1 MDSQSKEKIY
11 NILRKGFFI
20 MNKQTQEKISK
31 IKKCIQEKED
41 LKEIEKKFFN
51 TKKKKQEFLDRVYTY
66 FDPLDLDYLNYIHKT
81 YGKISEFK
89 PLKEKKEEVKGIEE
103 VEEKQDLDSKEK
115 EIIVEVAE
123 VIDSKSSLTN
133 GKEEITDS
141 DSTITSS
148 KQEITVNDSTNTVS
162 NQLLANY
169 FKEKE
174 NVEILISL
182 IEEHKKKSY
191 SILDNEEIEIP
202 SEVLKLKNT
211 GGINVKANIEQY
223 QIIKDMAQKNN
234 VPIATFMNYVLWYF
248 IKSHS

>member
-1 MDSQSKEKIY
+1 
-11 NILRKGFFI
+11 

-31 IKKCIQEKED
+31 IKKCIENKED

-66 FDPLDLDYLNYIHKT
+66 FDPKDLDYLEYTHKT

-89 PLKEKKEEVKGIEE
+89 PLKEKEVIES

-115 EIIVEVAE
+115 KIAVAEIVE
-123 VIDSKSSLTN
+123 SKQ
-133 GKEEITDS
+133 EITDS
-141 DSTITSS
+141 DSKITNS
-148 KQEITVNDSTNTVS
+148 KQEITESNSINTVS
-162 NQLLANY
+162 NQLLTTY
-169 FKEKE
+169 FKDKE

-191 SILDNEEIEIP
+191 KILDGEEIEIP

-211 GGINVKANIEQY
+211 GGINVKSNAEQY

-234 VPIATFMNYVLWYF
+234 VPISTFMNYVLWYF

>member
-1 MDSQSKEKIY
+1 
-11 NILRKGFFI
+11 

-31 IKKCIQEKED
+31 IKKCIENKED

-66 FDPLDLDYLNYIHKT
+66 FDPLDLDYLEYINKT

-89 PLKEKKEEVKGIEE
+89 PLKEKEVIES

-115 EIIVEVAE
+115 EIAVAE
-123 VIDSKSSLTN
+123 VIDSKSS
-133 GKEEITDS
+133 ITDS
-141 DSTITSS
+141 DSTITNS
-148 KQEITVNDSTNTVS
+148 KQEITESNSINTVS

-169 FKEKE
+169 FSSKE
-174 NVEILISL
+174 NVEILINL

-191 SILDNEEIEIP
+191 KILDGEEIEIP

>member
-1 MDSQSKEKIY
+1 
-11 NILRKGFFI
+11 

-31 IKKCIQEKED
+31 IKKCIENKED

-51 TKKKKQEFLDRVYTY
+51 TKKKKQEFLDRVYRY
-66 FDPLDLDYLNYIHKT
+66 FDPLDLDYLEYIHKI

-89 PLKEKKEEVKGIEE
+89 PINEKKEEVKSIEP
-103 VEEKQDLDSKEK
+103 VEEKEDLDSKEK
-115 EIIVEVAE
+115 EIVVAEIVE
-123 VIDSKSSLTN
+123 SKSSLTDS
-133 GKEEITDS
+133 KEEITES
-141 DSTITSS
+141 DSTVTSS
-148 KQEITVNDSTNTVS
+148 KQEITESNSVNTVS

-169 FKEKE
+169 FKDKE
-174 NVEILISL
+174 NVEILINL

-191 SILDNEEIEIP
+191 TLLNQEEIEIP

-211 GGINVKANIEQY
+211 GGINVKANAEQY

-234 VPIATFMNYVLWYF
+234 VPISMFMNYVIWYF

>member
-1 MDSQSKEKIY
+1 
-11 NILRKGFFI
+11 

-66 FDPLDLDYLNYIHKT
+66 FDPLDLDYLEYIHKT

-89 PLKEKKEEVKGIEE
+89 PLKEKEEVKDIES

-115 EIIVEVAE
+115 EIAVAEIVESKQE
-123 VIDSKSSLTN
+123 LTDSKST
-133 GKEEITDS
+133 ITDS
-141 DSTITSS
+141 DSTITNS
-148 KQEITVNDSTNTVS
+148 KQESTESNSINTVS
-162 NQLLANY
+162 NQLLTTY
-169 FKEKE
+169 FKDKE

-191 SILDNEEIEIP
+191 KILDGEEIEIP

>member
-1 MDSQSKEKIY
+1 MNKLQSEKIA
-11 NILRKGFFI
+11 N
-20 MNKQTQEKISK
+20 
-31 IKKCIQEKED
+31 IKKAIKEKED
-41 LKEIEKKFFN
+41 LKSIEKRFFN
-51 TKKKKQEFLDRVYTY
+51 SPKKKQEYLDKVYTY
-66 FDPLDLDYLNYIHKT
+66 FDPLDLDYLEYTHKT

-89 PLKEKKEEVKGIEE
+89 PLKEKEEVKSIES

-115 EIIVEVAE
+115 EIAVAEIVE
-123 VIDSKSSLTN
+123 SKSTITDSNSVITSSN
-133 GKEEITDS
+133 EEITN
-141 DSTITSS
+141 S

-162 NQLLANY
+162 NQLLTTY
-169 FKEKE
+169 FKDKE
-174 NVEILISL
+174 NVEILINL

-191 SILDNEEIEIP
+191 KILDNEEIEIP

-211 GGINVKANIEQY
+211 GGINVKANAEQY

>member
-1 MDSQSKEKIY
+1 
-11 NILRKGFFI
+11 

-51 TKKKKQEFLDRVYTY
+51 TKAKKQDFLDRTYTY
-66 FDPLDLDYLNYIHKT
+66 FDPKDLDYLNYIHKV

-89 PLKEKKEEVKGIEE
+89 PLKEKKVIES

-115 EIIVEVAE
+115 EIAVAEIVE
-123 VIDSKSSLTN
+123 SKSSLTDS
-133 GKEEITDS
+133 KSTITDS

-162 NQLLANY
+162 NQLLTNY
-169 FKEKE
+169 FKDKE
-174 NVEILISL
+174 NVEILINL

-191 SILDNEEIEIP
+191 KILDGEEIEIP
-202 SEVLKLKNT
+202 QEVLKLKNT

>member
-1 MDSQSKEKIY
+1 
-11 NILRKGFFI
+11 

-31 IKKCIQEKED
+31 IKKCIENKED

-51 TKKKKQEFLDRVYTY
+51 TKKKKQEFLDRVYRY

-89 PLKEKKEEVKGIEE
+89 PLKEKKEVIES

-115 EIIVEVAE
+115 EIAVAEIVESKQE
-123 VIDSKSSLTN
+123 LTSSKST
-133 GKEEITDS
+133 ITDS
-141 DSTITSS
+141 ESEITNS

-162 NQLLANY
+162 NQLLTNY
-169 FKEKE
+169 FSNKE
-174 NVEILISL
+174 NAEILIQL

-202 SEVLKLKNT
+202 QEVLKLKNT
-211 GGINVKANIEQY
+211 GGINVKANAEQY
-223 QIIKDMAQKNN
+223 QTIKEMAQKNN

>member
-1 MDSQSKEKIY
+1 MNKLQSEKIA
-11 NILRKGFFI
+11 N
-20 MNKQTQEKISK
+20 
-31 IKKCIQEKED
+31 IKKAIQEKED
-41 LKEIEKKFFN
+41 LKSIEKRFFN
-51 TKKKKQEFLDRVYTY
+51 SPKKKQEYLDKVYRY
-66 FDPLDLDYLNYIHKT
+66 FNPKDLDYLEYIHKV

-89 PLKEKKEEVKGIEE
+89 PINEKKEEVKSIEP

-115 EIIVEVAE
+115 EIAVAEIVESKQE
-123 VIDSKSSLTN
+123 LTSSKST
-133 GKEEITDS
+133 ITDS
-141 DSTITSS
+141 ESS
-148 KQEITVNDSTNTVS
+148 ITVNDSTNTVS
-162 NQLLANY
+162 NQLLTTY
-169 FKEKE
+169 FKDKE

-191 SILDNEEIEIP
+191 KILDNEEIEIP
-202 SEVLKLKNT
+202 SEVLKMKNT

>member
-1 MDSQSKEKIY
+1 
-11 NILRKGFFI
+11 

-31 IKKCIQEKED
+31 IKKCIENKED
-41 LKEIEKKFFN
+41 LKEIEKKFFS
-51 TKKKKQEFLDRVYTY
+51 TKKKKQEFLDRTYTY
-66 FDPLDLDYLNYIHKT
+66 FDPLDLDYLEYIHKT

-89 PLKEKKEEVKGIEE
+89 PLKEKKEVIES
-103 VEEKQDLDSKEK
+103 VEEKQEDSKEK
-115 EIIVEVAE
+115 EIAVAE
-123 VIDSKSSLTN
+123 IVSTITDSKST
-133 GKEEITDS
+133 ITDT

-148 KQEITVNDSTNTVS
+148 KQELTESNSINTVS
-162 NQLLANY
+162 NQLLTTY
-169 FKEKE
+169 FKDKE

-182 IEEHKKKSY
+182 IEEHKKNSY
-191 SILDNEEIEIP
+191 KILNDEEIEIP

-211 GGINVKANIEQY
+211 GGINVKANAEQY

>member
-1 MDSQSKEKIY
+1 MNKLQSEKIA
-11 NILRKGFFI
+11 N
-20 MNKQTQEKISK
+20 
-31 IKKCIQEKED
+31 IKKAIKEKED
-41 LKEIEKKFFN
+41 LKSIEKRFFN
-51 TKKKKQEFLDRVYTY
+51 SPKKKQEYLDKVYTY
-66 FDPLDLDYLNYIHKT
+66 FDPKDLDYLEYIHKT

-89 PLKEKKEEVKGIEE
+89 PLKEKKEVIES

-115 EIIVEVAE
+115 EIAVAE
-123 VIDSKSSLTN
+123 IIESKQELTSSKST
-133 GKEEITDS
+133 ITDS
-141 DSTITSS
+141 ESTITNS
-148 KQEITVNDSTNTVS
+148 KQELTESNSVNTVS

-182 IEEHKKKSY
+182 IEEHKKNSY
-191 SILDNEEIEIP
+191 KILNDEEIEIP

>member
-1 MDSQSKEKIY
+1 MNKLQSEKIA
-11 NILRKGFFI
+11 N
-20 MNKQTQEKISK
+20 
-31 IKKCIQEKED
+31 IKKAIQEKED
-41 LKEIEKKFFN
+41 LKSIEKRFFN
-51 TKKKKQEFLDRVYTY
+51 SPKKKQEYLDKVYRY
-66 FDPLDLDYLNYIHKT
+66 FDPKDLDYLEYIHKV

-89 PLKEKKEEVKGIEE
+89 PINEKKEEVKSIEP

-115 EIIVEVAE
+115 EIAVAEIVESKQE
-123 VIDSKSSLTN
+123 HTSSKST
-133 GKEEITDS
+133 ITDS
-141 DSTITSS
+141 ESS
-148 KQEITVNDSTNTVS
+148 ITVNDSTNTVS
-162 NQLLANY
+162 NQLLTTY
-169 FKEKE
+169 FKDKE

-191 SILDNEEIEIP
+191 KILDNEEIEIP
-202 SEVLKLKNT
+202 SEVLKMKNT

>member
-1 MDSQSKEKIY
+1 MNKLQSEKIA
-11 NILRKGFFI
+11 N
-20 MNKQTQEKISK
+20 
-31 IKKCIQEKED
+31 IKKAIKEKED
-41 LKEIEKKFFN
+41 LKSIEKRFFN
-51 TKKKKQEFLDRVYTY
+51 SPKKKQEYLDKVYRY
-66 FDPLDLDYLNYIHKT
+66 FDPKDLDYLEYVNKI

-89 PLKEKKEEVKGIEE
+89 PINEKKEEVKGIEE

-115 EIIVEVAE
+115 EIEVAE
-123 VIDSKSSLTN
+123 IVTSKSSLTSS
-133 GKEEITDS
+133 KSTITDS
-141 DSTITSS
+141 ESS
-148 KQEITVNDSTNTVS
+148 ITVNDSTNTVS
-162 NQLLANY
+162 NQLLTTY
-169 FKEKE
+169 FKDKE

-191 SILDNEEIEIP
+191 KILDNEEIEIP
-202 SEVLKLKNT
+202 SEVLKMKNT

>member
-1 MDSQSKEKIY
+1 
-11 NILRKGFFI
+11 
-20 MNKQTQEKISK
+20 MNKLTQEKISK
-31 IKKCIQEKED
+31 IKKCIENKED

-66 FDPLDLDYLNYIHKT
+66 FDPKDLDYLEYIHKI

-89 PLKEKKEEVKGIEE
+89 PINEKKEEVKPIEP

-115 EIIVEVAE
+115 EIAVAEIVE
-123 VIDSKSSLTN
+123 SKQELTN
-133 GKEEITDS
+133 SKEEITDS
-141 DSTITSS
+141 ESVITNS

-162 NQLLANY
+162 NQLLTNY
-169 FKEKE
+169 FRDKE

-182 IEEHKKKSY
+182 IEEHKKNSY
-191 SILDNEEIEIP
+191 KILNDEEIEIP
-202 SEVLKLKNT
+202 SEVLKMKNT
-211 GGINVKANIEQY
+211 GGINVKSNAEQY

-234 VPIATFMNYVLWYF
+234 VPISTFMNYVLWYF

>member
-1 MDSQSKEKIY
+1 MNKLQSEKIA
-11 NILRKGFFI
+11 N
-20 MNKQTQEKISK
+20 
-31 IKKCIQEKED
+31 IKKAIREKED
-41 LKEIEKKFFN
+41 LKSIEKRFFN
-51 TKKKKQEFLDRVYTY
+51 SPKKKQEYLDKVYRY
-66 FDPLDLDYLNYIHKT
+66 FDPKDLDYLEYIHKI

-89 PLKEKKEEVKGIEE
+89 PLKEKEEVKSIEP
-103 VEEKQDLDSKEK
+103 VEEKQEQDSKEK

-123 VIDSKSSLTN
+123 IVESKPV
-133 GKEEITDS
+133 ITDS

-148 KQEITVNDSTNTVS
+148 KQEITVNDSVNTVS
-162 NQLLANY
+162 NQLLTNY

-174 NVEILISL
+174 NVEILIQL

-191 SILDNEEIEIP
+191 KILDGEEIEIP

-211 GGINVKANIEQY
+211 GGINVKSNAEQY

>member
-123 VIDSKSSLTN
+123 VIESKPSLTN
-133 GKEEITDS
+133 GNEEITE
-141 DSTITSS
+141 S

-169 FKEKE
+169 FKDKE
-174 NVEILISL
+174 NVEILINL

-191 SILDNEEIEIP
+191 KILDNEEIEIP

-211 GGINVKANIEQY
+211 GGINVKSNAEQY
-223 QIIKDMAQKNN
+223 QVIKDMAQKNN

>member
-1 MDSQSKEKIY
+1 
-11 NILRKGFFI
+11 

-89 PLKEKKEEVKGIEE
+89 PIKEKKEVIES

-115 EIIVEVAE
+115 EIAVAEIVESKQE
-123 VIDSKSSLTN
+123 LTSSKSI
-133 GKEEITDS
+133 ITDS
-141 DSTITSS
+141 ESEITSS

-162 NQLLANY
+162 NQLLTTY
-169 FKEKE
+169 FKDKE

-191 SILDNEEIEIP
+191 KILDGEEIEIP

-211 GGINVKANIEQY
+211 GGINVKANAEQY

>member
-1 MDSQSKEKIY
+1 
-11 NILRKGFFI
+11 

-31 IKKCIQEKED
+31 IKKCIENKED

-51 TKKKKQEFLDRVYTY
+51 TKAKKQDFLDRTYTY
-66 FDPLDLDYLNYIHKT
+66 FDPLDLDYLNYIHKV

-89 PLKEKKEEVKGIEE
+89 PLKEKEVIES

-115 EIIVEVAE
+115 EIAVAEIVESKSSVT
-123 VIDSKSSLTN
+123 DSKSTITGSN
-133 GKEEITDS
+133 SEITEI
-141 DSTITSS
+141 DSTTNDS
-148 KQEITVNDSTNTVS
+148 KQVS
-162 NQLLANY
+162 NNLLTSY
-169 FKEKE
+169 FKDTK
-174 NVEILISL
+174 NVEILIKL
-182 IEEHKKKSY
+182 IEEYKSK
-191 SILDNEEIEIP
+191 STENTGVLLDTGEIEIP
-202 SEVLKLKNT
+202 MEILKMKNT

>member
-51 TKKKKQEFLDRVYTY
+51 TKKKKQEFLDRVYRY

-89 PLKEKKEEVKGIEE
+89 PLKEKKEVIES

-115 EIIVEVAE
+115 EIAVAEIVE
-123 VIDSKSSLTN
+123 
-133 GKEEITDS
+133 
-141 DSTITSS
+141 S
-148 KQEITVNDSTNTVS
+148 KQELTKSESIITESEQPLTVSDSTNTVS
-162 NQLLANY
+162 NQLLTNY
-169 FKEKE
+169 FSNKE
-174 NVEILISL
+174 NAEILIQL

-191 SILDNEEIEIP
+191 TLLNQEEIEIP

>member
-1 MDSQSKEKIY
+1 
-11 NILRKGFFI
+11 

-123 VIDSKSSLTN
+123 VIESKPSLTN
-133 GKEEITDS
+133 GNEEITE
-141 DSTITSS
+141 S

-162 NQLLANY
+162 NQLLTNY
-169 FKEKE
+169 FSNKE
-174 NVEILISL
+174 NAEILIQL

-191 SILDNEEIEIP
+191 KILDNEEIEIP

>member
-1 MDSQSKEKIY
+1 MNKLQSEKIA
-11 NILRKGFFI
+11 N
-20 MNKQTQEKISK
+20 
-31 IKKCIQEKED
+31 IKKAIKEKED
-41 LKEIEKKFFN
+41 LKSIEKRFFN
-51 TKKKKQEFLDRVYTY
+51 SPKKKQEYLDKVYRY
-66 FDPLDLDYLNYIHKT
+66 FDPKDLDYLEYIHKV

-89 PLKEKKEEVKGIEE
+89 PINEKKEEVKSIEP

-115 EIIVEVAE
+115 EIEVAE
-123 VIDSKSSLTN
+123 IVESKQELTSS
-133 GKEEITDS
+133 K
-141 DSTITSS
+141 STITNSESEITNS

-162 NQLLANY
+162 NQLLTNY
-169 FKEKE
+169 FSNKE
-174 NVEILISL
+174 NAEILIQL

-191 SILDNEEIEIP
+191 KILDDEEIEIP
-202 SEVLKLKNT
+202 QEVLKLKNT

>member
-11 NILRKGFFI
+11 NILKERGFFI

-31 IKKCIQEKED
+31 IKKCIENKED

-51 TKKKKQEFLDRVYTY
+51 TKKKKQEFLDRVYRY

-89 PLKEKKEEVKGIEE
+89 PLKEKKEKEVIES

-115 EIIVEVAE
+115 EIAVAEIVE
-123 VIDSKSSLTN
+123 SKSTITSSN
-133 GKEEITDS
+133 EEITDS
-141 DSTITSS
+141 ESVITNS

-162 NQLLANY
+162 NQLLTNY
-169 FKEKE
+169 FKDKE

-191 SILDNEEIEIP
+191 KILDGEEIEIP

>member
-1 MDSQSKEKIY
+1 
-11 NILRKGFFI
+11 
-20 MNKQTQEKISK
+20 MNKLTQEKISK

-51 TKKKKQEFLDRVYTY
+51 TKKKKQEFLDRVYNY
-66 FDPLDLDYLNYIHKT
+66 FDPLDLDYLEYVNKT

-89 PLKEKKEEVKGIEE
+89 PLKEKKEVIES

-115 EIIVEVAE
+115 EIAVAEIVE
-123 VIDSKSSLTN
+123 SKQELTSS
-133 GKEEITDS
+133 KEEITDS
-141 DSTITSS
+141 ESVITNS
-148 KQEITVNDSTNTVS
+148 KQEITESNSINTVS

-169 FKEKE
+169 FKDKE
-174 NVEILISL
+174 NVEILINL
-182 IEEHKKKSY
+182 IEEQKKKSY
-191 SILDNEEIEIP
+191 KILDGEEIEIP
-202 SEVLKLKNT
+202 QEVLKLKNT

>member
-89 PLKEKKEEVKGIEE
+89 PINEKKEEVKSIEP

-115 EIIVEVAE
+115 EIEVAE
-123 VIDSKSSLTN
+123 IVTSKSSLTN
-133 GKEEITDS
+133 SNEEITES
-141 DSTITSS
+141 ESS
-148 KQEITVNDSTNTVS
+148 ITVNDSTNTVS
-162 NQLLANY
+162 NQLLTNY
-169 FKEKE
+169 FSNKE
-174 NVEILISL
+174 NAEILIQL

-191 SILDNEEIEIP
+191 KILDNEEIEIP

-211 GGINVKANIEQY
+211 GGINVKANAEQY

-234 VPIATFMNYVLWYF
+234 VPISTFMNYVIWYF

>member
-115 EIIVEVAE
+115 EIAVAE
-123 VIDSKSSLTN
+123 IVSTITDSKS
-133 GKEEITDS
+133 
-141 DSTITSS
+141 TITES

-162 NQLLANY
+162 NQLLTTY
-169 FKEKE
+169 FKDKE
-174 NVEILISL
+174 NVEILIQL

-191 SILDNEEIEIP
+191 KILDGEEIEIP

-211 GGINVKANIEQY
+211 GGINVKANAEQY
-223 QIIKDMAQKNN
+223 QVIKDMAQKNN
-234 VPIATFMNYVLWYF
+234 VPISTFMNYVIWYF